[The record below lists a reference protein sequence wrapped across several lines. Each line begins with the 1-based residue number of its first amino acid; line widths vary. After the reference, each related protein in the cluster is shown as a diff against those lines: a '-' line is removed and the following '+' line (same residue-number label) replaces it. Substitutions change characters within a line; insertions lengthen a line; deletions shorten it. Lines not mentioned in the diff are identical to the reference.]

1 MQIDVLQHSI
11 TREVIDVAIVA
22 TWKDG
27 NTTIRIADDCIKS
40 PEQQK
45 RIWENVERIVA
56 TALLEQER
64 KKRQK
69 EKDGTA

>member
-1 MQIDVLQHSI
+1 M
-11 TREVIDVAIVA
+11 AIVA

-27 NTTIRIADDCIKS
+27 NTTISIADDCIKS
-40 PEQQK
+40 PEQQEK
-45 RIWENVERIVA
+45 IWKNVERIVA

-69 EKDGTA
+69 ENDGTA

>member
-1 MQIDVLQHSI
+1 M
-11 TREVIDVAIVA
+11 AIVK

-27 NTTIRIADDCIKS
+27 ATTINIADDCIKS

-56 TALLEQER
+56 TALLEQEMR
-64 KKRQK
+64 KRR
-69 EKDGTA
+69 EKSKDETA